1 MSDKDFKKYFDS
13 FVQFRDKEIG
23 NGLDSREFLC
33 SIGVMYKNGNVKPGF
48 KEIFNEEPKAGIPV
62 HAKEAEKR
70 VSEKRS

>member
-33 SIGVMYKNGNVKPGF
+33 NIGVMYKNGNIKPRF
-48 KEIFNEEPKAGIPV
+48 KEIFNEEPKADIPI
-62 HAKEAEKR
+62 HAKEHTKG